1 MAVRRSEHLASR
13 AASRAESEHRGA
25 PRGAVSEEL
34 IQSKRSM
41 GPSSSRRSREM
52 TTHFETLRLSSCFAP
67 FMRDRL
73 TPEETVVLGPP
84 RLISSMKLT
93 VSEANVNTISVEWS
107 SRRADLPADL
117 LAEDLAATKE

>member
-1 MAVRRSEHLASR
+1 
-13 AASRAESEHRGA
+13 
-25 PRGAVSEEL
+25 
-34 IQSKRSM
+34 
-41 GPSSSRRSREM
+41 M
-52 TTHFETLRLSSCFAP
+52 TTHFETLRVSSYFAP
-67 FMRDRL
+67 SMRDRL

-93 VSEANVNTISVEWS
+93 VSEANVNIISVEWS